1 MKKQEQGT
9 NSFNGAVLRRE
20 VLQSGAVSSEESIYD
35 VAFECSSN
43 YFSHIGVTVF
53 SILQHNPKLKFRFN
67 FFTDGM
73 EETDKEKFQMLAE
86 AHGCQINIFYMNN
99 DAFTEMLHSDGNA
112 VWFYRFL
119 FAPTL
124 QAIGAKR
131 LLSVD
136 GDILCRGDLR
146 PLLEMDMRG
155 SILAGVRDTSEAV
168 ENRRKKIVGTKQY
181 FNAGMIMIDVAA
193 WNQAEISQKAWKMA
207 IERKKSGMPLH
218 SHDQD
223 ILNILLD
230 DDVLMLDAKYNY
242 IYNLDMQPL
251 FKHQEPLVWDPEA
264 VFVHY
269 AGIVKPWRSWV
280 QELPG
285 VRAYRETWLK
295 SPWKETPLTGFL
307 RNKDVHQAARNARRC
322 GHYGES
328 ARLYMKYL
336 LKKF

>member
-1 MKKQEQGT
+1 MNNDFSLFDGV
-9 NSFNGAVLRRE
+9 VLRSEHLKRSSQ
-20 VLQSGAVSSEESIYD
+20 LQEGPVYD
-35 VAFECSSN
+35 VTFECSSN
-43 YFSHIGVTVF
+43 YLCHIGVTIF
-53 SILQHNPKLKFRFN
+53 SILKHNRDLNLRFN
-67 FFTDGM
+67 LFTDGI
-73 EETDKEKFQMLAE
+73 EAEDKEKFQQLVDTY
-86 AHGCQINIFYMNN
+86 GCQVSVYHMNN
-99 DAFTEMLHSDGNA
+99 EAFTEMLHSDGSA

-124 QAIGAKR
+124 SAVGAKR

-136 GDILCRGDLR
+136 GDILCCGNLR
-146 PLLEMDMRG
+146 SLLEMDMKG
-155 SILAGVRDTSEAV
+155 KILAGVRDTSEAV
-168 ENRRKKIVGTKQY
+168 EERRRKLVGTKQY
-181 FNAGMIMIDVAA
+181 FNAGMIMIDVEA
-193 WNQAEISQKAWKMA
+193 WNRAEISQKAWRMA

-230 DDVLMLDAKYNY
+230 NDVIMLNPKYNY
-242 IYNLDMQPL
+242 MYNLDMQPL
-251 FKHQEPLVWDPEA
+251 FKRQEPLVWSEEA

-285 VRAYRETWLK
+285 VRAYRSIWLD
-295 SPWKETPLTGFL
+295 SPWKDVPLTGFT
-307 RNKDVHQAARNARRC
+307 RHKDIHQAARNARRC

-328 ARLYMKYL
+328 LKLYARYL